1 MSGKGSSPRPMP
13 DYEKYSD
20 NFDLIFGKKH
30 EPVQDNTSSERT
42 LAQDGAESGKETPK
56 ESSNSCSNA

>member
-1 MSGKGSSPRPMP
+1 MP

-30 EPVQDNTSSERT
+30 EPVQDNPSSERA
-42 LAQDGAESGKETPK
+42 LAKDGNEDGAETPK
-56 ESSNSCSNA
+56 ESSNA